1 MYASI
6 NLSKLLL
13 KPIIYQLIITN
24 NNIAAKYIGKSTRN
38 DPI

>member
-1 MYASI
+1 M

-13 KPIIYQLIITN
+13 NPIIYQLIITN
-24 NNIAAKYIGKSTRN
+24 KNIAAKYIGKSTKN